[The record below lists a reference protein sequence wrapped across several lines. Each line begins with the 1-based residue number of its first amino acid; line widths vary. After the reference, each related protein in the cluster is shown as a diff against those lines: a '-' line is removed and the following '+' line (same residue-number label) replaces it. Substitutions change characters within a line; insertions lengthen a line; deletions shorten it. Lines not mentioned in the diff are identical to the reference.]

1 MSLLRRAWGFVCLN
15 DPEWSAE
22 DRKEAVLV
30 RKLDFFFCSYIILS
44 SLCKYLDQTN
54 ISNAYVSGLQEDL
67 HILGNQYNL
76 FTTFFNIGYMTII
89 PISSYLM
96 NTRIRPSLLMPT
108 SELIWGVTTGCF
120 AAVKN
125 YQQICE
131 SLPSRSRKTVC

>member
-1 MSLLRRAWGFVCLN
+1 
-15 DPEWSAE
+15 
-22 DRKEAVLV
+22 
-30 RKLDFFFCSYIILS
+30 
-44 SLCKYLDQTN
+44 
-54 ISNAYVSGLQEDL
+54 
-67 HILGNQYNL
+67 
-76 FTTFFNIGYMTII
+76 MTII

-131 SLPSRSRKTVC
+131 PPLSGADVLC